1 LKLETVAP
9 PWNNPRET
17 KQTLK
22 RKEPLMKVNTKK
34 RKKAR
39 RYFEQMYGRQE
50 LIDRMY
56 QIISKGKQ
64 GLDAFLLEI
73 GRTMAETIMYIERE
87 EISGPE
93 YHPLSSEIR
102 KWASQ
107 RGSVYLGDQKI
118 SVEHPRLRSP
128 KGEMALESYQE
139 LKEPG
144 GFSEELLCKI
154 LRGISSQ
161 KYSETVI
168 EAAKA
173 FGVSASTVSRHIVTA
188 TTKKLQEFK
197 ERDLSDFSAF
207 AIFIDTIHRAGE
219 AFMVALGID
228 EEGRKRVLGF
238 WEGATENQEVCK
250 ELFADMERRG
260 LKISRKIIWVTDGGK
275 GIIKALK
282 DRFGKKLIHQR
293 CSIHKDR
300 NIQRHLAKRYRKEA
314 HRRFRTALEQTMY
327 KDAKQ
332 MLLGFESWLR
342 GINESAADSLMEAIE
357 EILTLHRLKVP
368 ALLRKTLHSTNP
380 IESMF
385 STVRDCEGN
394 IKRYRGS
401 RMSQRWLAAVCLHCE
416 KGFKRIKGFASI
428 PDVIAT
434 IEAEQGDDKKLK
446 SAA

>member
-1 LKLETVAP
+1 M
-9 PWNNPRET
+9 R
-17 KQTLK
+17 
-22 RKEPLMKVNTKK
+22 VNTKK

-39 RYFEQMYGRQE
+39 RDFEQMYGKQE
-50 LIDRMY
+50 MIDRMY
-56 QIISKGKQ
+56 RIISQGKQ

-87 EISGPE
+87 ELSGPE
-93 YHPLSSEIR
+93 YYPISSKMQ

-107 RGSVYLGDQKI
+107 GGSIYLGDQKL
-118 SVEHPRLRSP
+118 SVEHPRLRGK
-128 KGEMALESYQE
+128 KGELALESYQK

-144 GFSEELLCKI
+144 AFSEELLCKI

-168 EAAKA
+168 EAANA
-173 FGVSASTVSRHIVTA
+173 IGVSASSVSHHIVA
-188 TTKKLQEFK
+188 VTTRKLKEFK
-197 ERDLSDFSAF
+197 ERDLSDFSPF
-207 AIFIDTIHRAGE
+207 AVFIDTVHRAGQ

-228 EEGRKRVLGF
+228 TEGRKQVLGF
-238 WEGATENQEVCK
+238 WEGASENNEVCR

-260 LKISRKIIWVTDGGK
+260 LKISKKIIFVTDGGK
-275 GIIKALK
+275 GIIKVLK

-293 CSIHKDR
+293 CTIHKDR
-300 NIQRHLAKRYRKEA
+300 NIQRHLAKRYRKQA
-314 HRRFRTALEQTMY
+314 HRRFLTALEQTSY
-327 KDAKQ
+327 KDARQ
-332 MLLGFESWLR
+332 MFLEFERWLR
-342 GINESAADSLMEAIE
+342 EINESAADSLLEALE

-368 ALLRKTLHSTNP
+368 ALLRKTLHTTNP

-416 KGFKRIKGFASI
+416 KRFRRVKGFASI
-428 PDVIAT
+428 HDVIAT
-434 IEAEQGDDKKLK
+434 IEAEQVYDKKL
-446 SAA
+446 SDAA